1 MRGGIDSAAGL
12 RAISAVLPRVEYA
25 GGMSIH
31 QPLAWSILIAALLT
45 TRVALASPCSQQG
58 ACDPSC
64 GQSCAGVELPSAI
77 MLDGA
82 KLCLNGLGLREAT
95 FLNVDVYL
103 AGLYVTQRSR
113 DGEQIANSDL
123 PKLMRLRFVRDVTQ
137 SEMAEAIS
145 DGFERNAG
153 GAYPKLKERI
163 DRFTAALPRLKVGDT
178 LTLSYRPQRGVE
190 VSHGGKRLIEIP
202 GRDFATVLFRIW
214 LGSKPPN
221 AGLRT
226 GLLGGKC
233 G

>member
-1 MRGGIDSAAGL
+1 
-12 RAISAVLPRVEYA
+12 
-25 GGMSIH
+25 MSIH
-31 QPLAWSILIAALLT
+31 QPLAWSIVIAALLPSPAARAT
-45 TRVALASPCSQQG
+45 PCSQPN
-58 ACDPSC
+58 ACDPAC
-64 GQSCAGVELPSAI
+64 GQRCGGVELPSAVV
-77 MLDGA
+77 LDGS

-113 DGEQIANSDL
+113 DGEQLANSDT
-123 PKLMRLRFVRDVTQ
+123 PKVMRLRFVRDVSQ

-145 DGFERNAG
+145 EGFERSAG
-153 GAYPKLKERI
+153 AAYPKLKERI
-163 DRFTAALPRLKVGDT
+163 GRFTAALPKLKNGDT
-178 LTLSYRPQRGVE
+178 LTLSYRPQHGVE
-190 VSHGGKRLIEIP
+190 VNFGGKRLIEIP
-202 GRDFATVLFRIW
+202 GQDFAAALFRIW

>member
-1 MRGGIDSAAGL
+1 
-12 RAISAVLPRVEYA
+12 
-25 GGMSIH
+25 MSTH
-31 QPLAWSILIAALLT
+31 HPLAWSILIALLLT
-45 TRVALASPCSQQG
+45 TRAALANPCSQRD
-58 ACDPSC
+58 ACDPGC
-64 GQSCAGVELPSAI
+64 GQRCGGVELPSAVV
-77 MLDGA
+77 LDGT

-113 DGEQIANSDL
+113 DGEQIANSEL

-137 SEMAEAIS
+137 KEMAEAIGE
-145 DGFERNAG
+145 GFERSAG
-153 GAYPKLKERI
+153 AAYPKLKERI
-163 DRFTAALPRLKVGDT
+163 HRFTAALPQFKSGDS

-190 VSHGGKRLIEIP
+190 VSFGGKRLVEIP

>member
-1 MRGGIDSAAGL
+1 
-12 RAISAVLPRVEYA
+12 
-25 GGMSIH
+25 MSIH
-31 QPLAWSILIAALLT
+31 QPLVWSVVITALLT
-45 TRVALASPCSQQG
+45 TRAALATPCSQRD
-58 ACDPSC
+58 ACDPGC
-64 GQSCAGVELPSAI
+64 GQRCGGVELPSAVL
-77 MLDGA
+77 LDGA

-113 DGEQIANSDL
+113 DGEQIANSDQ

-137 SEMAEAIS
+137 KEMAEAIS
-145 DGFERNAG
+145 DGFERSAG
-153 GAYPKLKERI
+153 AAHPKLKERI
-163 DRFTAALPRLKVGDT
+163 DRFTAALPQLKEGDT
-178 LTLSYRPQRGVE
+178 LILSYRPQRGVE
-190 VSHGGKRLIEIP
+190 VSFGGKRLVEIP
-202 GRDFATVLFRIW
+202 GRDFATALFRIW

>member
-1 MRGGIDSAAGL
+1 
-12 RAISAVLPRVEYA
+12 
-25 GGMSIH
+25 MSTH
-31 QPLAWSILIAALLT
+31 HPLGWSILIAALLT
-45 TRVALASPCSQQG
+45 SRAALASPCSQQG
-58 ACDPSC
+58 ACDPGC
-64 GQSCAGVELPSAI
+64 GQRCAGVELPSAVV
-77 MLDGA
+77 LDGT

-113 DGEQIANSDL
+113 DGEQIANSDQ
-123 PKLMRLRFVRDVTQ
+123 PKVMRLRFVRDVTK
-137 SEMAEAIS
+137 SEMADAIR
-145 DGFERNAG
+145 DGFERSAG
-153 GAYPKLKERI
+153 AAYPKLKQRI
-163 DRFTAALPRLKVGDT
+163 DRFTAALPQLREGDT
-178 LTLSYRPQRGVE
+178 LILSYRPQRGVE
-190 VSHGGKRLIEIP
+190 VSSGGRPLVEIP

>member
-1 MRGGIDSAAGL
+1 
-12 RAISAVLPRVEYA
+12 
-25 GGMSIH
+25 MSTRH
-31 QPLAWSILIAALLT
+31 PVAWSILFALLLT
-45 TRVALASPCSQQG
+45 TRTALASPCSQQG
-58 ACDPSC
+58 ACDPGC
-64 GQSCAGVELPSAI
+64 GQRCGGAELPSAVV
-77 MLDGA
+77 LDGA

-113 DGEQIANSDL
+113 DGEQIASSDQ
-123 PKLMRLRFVRDVTQ
+123 PKVMRLRFVRDVTQ
-137 SEMAEAIS
+137 EEMAEAIGE
-145 DGFERNAG
+145 GFERSAG
-153 GAYPKLKERI
+153 AAYPKLKERI
-163 DRFTAALPRLKVGDT
+163 DRFTAALPQLKSGDT

-190 VSHGGKRLIEIP
+190 VSFGAKRLVEIP